1 MLAQLIGAGLGAGF
15 NAFNAYEQAKKQ
27 KELLRIE
34 EDYNRM
40 GNAEIERAKERNAL
54 LNPQATAQRARQDV
68 AATQSAAVGQALNAA
83 AGQSASSGD
92 FGNTQAAA
100 IQGSQAA
107 QAAAAPYAQQNAAI
121 AQQAQEAEQNR
132 IRQSES
138 LGQTQANLSQNVTYL
153 EREKNNINPLAS
165 ALQVGF
171 GSLVGGAN
179 VASSLLGLANDKD
192 VDAGRSTGAN
202 TSNFVMQNKQN
213 EAPPPPTT
221 QPDAPFF
228 DLTQNNPQVN
238 LFSNQ
243 IKQPMVSPMQ
253 PAAPAAPAAPPMP
266 ATNPNFMTSPYNMA
280 MTMQQGFAPLQRFM
294 KPKRNF

>member
-15 NAFNAYEQAKKQ
+15 NAFNAYEQSKKE

-68 AATQSAAVGQALNAA
+68 SATQSAAVGQALNAA

-92 FGNTQAAA
+92 FGNAQAAA

-192 VDAGRSTGAN
+192 TNVN
-202 TSNFVMQNKQN
+202 
-213 EAPPPPTT
+213 PTT
-221 QPDAPFF
+221 QQNGMVVPN
-228 DLTQNNPQVN
+228 LTQKQVAMGSMGIEQNNAMPDMSFENSVEQTPYGN
-238 LFSNQ
+238 MFQ
-243 IKQPMVSPMQ
+243 EAPE
-253 PAAPAAPAAPPMP
+253 AAG
-266 ATNPNFMTSPYNMA
+266 PYNPTSTQMGMKAGAMPPAMSMA
-280 MTMQQGFAPLQRFM
+280 MAMQRGFAPVQRFM
-294 KPKRNF
+294 KPKPNF

>member
-83 AGQSASSGD
+83 AAQSASSGD
-92 FGNTQAAA
+92 FSNAQGAGIQA
-100 IQGSQAA
+100 SQAA

-192 VDAGRSTGAN
+192 VDVDPSMPTTKQDGMVVPNLTQKQVG
-202 TSNFVMQNKQN
+202 MQSMGIEQN
-213 EAPPPPTT
+213 NAMPDMSFENSVDQTPYGNMFQEAPET
-221 QPDAPFF
+221 AG
-228 DLTQNNPQVN
+228 
-238 LFSNQ
+238 
-243 IKQPMVSPMQ
+243 
-253 PAAPAAPAAPPMP
+253 
-266 ATNPNFMTSPYNMA
+266 PYNPTLAQRGGKAGAMPPAMSMA
-280 MTMQQGFAPLQRFM
+280 MAMQQGFAPLQRFM
-294 KPKRNF
+294 KPKPNF